1 MAKRR
6 TKRTIEVEK
15 IIKRELLLLGDRI
28 LEKAVPDSRRRPDNE
43 GGGRLQDEMNFRVL
57 KDTQL
62 NMFQMVYG
70 KWNYPRNVNKKRQY
84 INGQIVIDDEMNV
97 LLNEVKRQQ
106 PEATKIIV
114 GEINKY
120 INDDFINKR

>member
-15 IIKRELLLLGDRI
+15 IIKKELLLLGDRI
-28 LEKAVPDSRRRPDNE
+28 LAKAVPDSRRDL
-43 GGGRLQDEMNFRVL
+43 GRLQDEMNFRVF

>member
-15 IIKRELLLLGDRI
+15 IIKKELLLLGDRI
-28 LEKAVPDSRRRPDNE
+28 LEKAVPDSRRDL
-43 GGGRLQDEMNFRVL
+43 GRLQDEMNFRVL

-84 INGQIVIDDEMNV
+84 VNGQIVIDDEMNV